1 MTTKQFLGVAF
12 ASKAGKAAY
21 RAAGSQ
27 YSLTVEQ
34 TAIDQFLVSHKQPRT
49 LFVGFMRDM
58 SRSRLWLLVGPNL
71 SRAPIDTRSC
81 GDNHF

>member
-1 MTTKQFLGVAF
+1 MTTKQFFGAAF

-21 RAAGSQ
+21 RAADSQ

-34 TAIDQFLVSHKQPRT
+34 TAIDQLFVSHKQPRT
-49 LFVGFMRDM
+49 LFVGSMRDM
-58 SRSRLWLLVGPNL
+58 SRSRLWLLVSPNL